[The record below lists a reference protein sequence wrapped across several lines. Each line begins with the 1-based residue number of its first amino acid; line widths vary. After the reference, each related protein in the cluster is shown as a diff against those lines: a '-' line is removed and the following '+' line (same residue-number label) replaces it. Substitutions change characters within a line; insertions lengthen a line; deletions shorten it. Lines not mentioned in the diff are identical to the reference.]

1 MMIAEN
7 KFKDREAS
15 VLLGAHLSIAKGIHN
30 ALYEASNYGCTALQI
45 FTKNAHTWKER
56 TLSQDE
62 IDRFNQAREQTGI
75 TAIASHTSYLIN
87 LASYDQK
94 KHFMSCN
101 ALKYEL
107 IRSSMLGIPFVVLHP
122 GAHMGKGEDRGIS
135 RIASSINEIFAENTG
150 LETRLLLET
159 TAGQGS
165 GLGHTFEQL
174 SSIMDQVKDVD
185 RLGICLDTSH
195 IFAAGYDIRNSAS
208 YRRTID
214 TFDSTIG
221 IEKLYIIHL
230 NDSKKELGSR
240 VDRHENIGEGYIG
253 IKAFELLMNDMRF
266 LDVPKIIETPKKKED
281 QDYDRVNLNRLR
293 ILVHS

>member
-1 MMIAEN
+1 
-7 KFKDREAS
+7 
-15 VLLGAHLSIAKGIHN
+15 
-30 ALYEASNYGCTALQI
+30 
-45 FTKNAHTWKER
+45 
-56 TLSQDE
+56 
-62 IDRFNQAREQTGI
+62 
-75 TAIASHTSYLIN
+75 
-87 LASYDQK
+87 
-94 KHFMSCN
+94 
-101 ALKYEL
+101 
-107 IRSSMLGIPFVVLHP
+107 MLGIPFVVLHP

-281 QDYDRVNLNRLR
+281 QDCDRVNLNRLR
-293 ILVHS
+293 VLVHS